1 MRPEKTK
8 ERGGMKIVF
17 LIGEAMVMAMV
28 SGPPENA
35 LLRGGHG
42 HEGDDEL
49 KGAAGFIRAVRK
61 IAVIAGG
68 DEKHANDEKGG
79 ASDEIRPVK
88 RKEENAE
95 RKKMNDGER
104 NRGKNRDGGTVG
116 KSYSPISR
124 SGRHP
129 ASSLREIK
137 CDAKT
142 QPERGERKTIFSVE
156 SGEARVN

>member
-1 MRPEKTK
+1 M
-8 ERGGMKIVF
+8 
-17 LIGEAMVMAMV
+17 
-28 SGPPENA
+28 
-35 LLRGGHG
+35 
-42 HEGDDEL
+42 
-49 KGAAGFIRAVRK
+49 
-61 IAVIAGG
+61 IAGG
-68 DEKHANDEKGG
+68 DKKHANDEKRG
-79 ASDEIRPVK
+79 AGDEIRPME

-95 RKKMNDGER
+95 REKMNDGER